1 LRLLTYDSETGELRW
16 IAPGRGCRVGDL
28 AGYHDSA
35 GYRLVEID
43 HQIYLAHRIIWKM
56 MTANDPAIL
65 IDHKDGDKD
74 NNRWGNL
81 REATKAENQRNSK
94 KPVSNTSGVKG
105 VCWDVQAQ
113 RWLARISVNSRNI
126 HIGTFTNLADAA
138 RARQLAAE
146 QMHGAFAR
154 GG

>member
-1 LRLLTYDSETGELRW
+1 
-16 IAPGRGCRVGDL
+16 VGDL
-28 AGYHDSA
+28 AGYLHST
-35 GYRLVEID
+35 GYRCVEID

-56 MTANDPAIL
+56 TTGNDPAIL
-65 IDHKDGDKD
+65 IDHKDGDKA
-74 NNRWGNL
+74 NNRRSNL
-81 REATKAENQRNSK
+81 REATKGENQRNSK
-94 KPVSNTSGVKG
+94 KSVSNTSGVKG

-113 RWLARISVNSRNI
+113 RWRAQLSVNRRPI
-126 HIGTFTNLADAA
+126 YIGSFNNLADAA